1 MTPCALTEADLP
13 AAAELLARVGLSG
26 ASTMLRRY
34 LRWQPD
40 GVWKLEIDGALAGTV
55 TLLHQG
61 SVGFVGCMAVHPA
74 RQGAGLGRRM
84 LEHAQREARRTGI
97 TTFLLEATPAGEL
110 LYRRL
115 GYVAEHE
122 SMIFTRDSA
131 IAAAA
136 PRIAA
141 TDHLDIVALDR
152 EATGRERAVMIAS
165 LIEEFGGAVTRDG
178 GRLAGYAVVAGD
190 RLGPVIASTAA
201 AGRGLVERFAPGCA
215 TAVAP
220 LANTA
225 AVAALA
231 ACGFTGAR
239 PLRRMRLG
247 PPVAA
252 RPDWLWTLVSPGAG

>member
-1 MTPCALTEADLP
+1 MTPCALTEVDLP
-13 AAAELLARVGLSG
+13 VATDLLARAGLSG

-40 GVWKLEIDGALAGTV
+40 GVWKLELDGALAGTV

-74 RQGAGLGRRM
+74 RQGAGVGRRL
-84 LEHAQREARRTGI
+84 LEHAHREAQRAGI
-97 TTFLLEATPAGEL
+97 TTFLLEATPAGEP

-115 GYVAEHE
+115 GYVVEHE

-131 IAAAA
+131 IAAAV

-141 TDHLDIVALDR
+141 ADHVDTIALDR
-152 EATGRERAVMIAS
+152 KATGCDRAVMVVS
-165 LIEEFGGAVTRDG
+165 LIEDFGGAVIRDG
-178 GRLAGYAVVAGD
+178 GRLDGYAVVTGD

-201 AGRGLVERFAPGCA
+201 AGRALVERFAPACA
-215 TAVAP
+215 TAVAS
-220 LANTA
+220 LANTS
-225 AVAALA
+225 AVTALA
-231 ACGFTGAR
+231 TCGFTGAR

-247 PPVAA
+247 PPIVA
-252 RPDWLWTLVSPGAG
+252 RPEWVWTLASPGAG

>member
-1 MTPCALTEADLP
+1 MMPCALTEADLP
-13 AAAELLARVGLSG
+13 AATDLLARVGLSG

-74 RQGAGLGRRM
+74 RQGAGLGRRL
-84 LEHAQREARRTGI
+84 LEHAQREARRAGI
-97 TTFLLEATPAGEL
+97 TTFLLEATPAGEP
-110 LYRRL
+110 LYRQL
-115 GYVAEHE
+115 GYVVEHE
-122 SMIFTRDSA
+122 SMIFTRDGA
-131 IAAAA
+131 IAAA
-136 PRIAA
+136 PPKTAA
-141 TDHLDIVALDR
+141 ADHVDIVALDR
-152 EATGRERAVMIAS
+152 KATGCDRAGMVVS
-165 LIEEFGGAVTRDG
+165 LIEEFGGAVIRDG
-178 GRLAGYAVVAGD
+178 GRLDGYAIAAGD

-201 AGRGLVERFAPGCA
+201 TGRALVERFAPVCA

-225 AVAALA
+225 AVSSLVT
-231 ACGFTGAR
+231 CGFTETR

-247 PPVAA
+247 PPIAA
-252 RPDWLWTLVSPGAG
+252 RPDWVWTLASPGAG